1 MDSTAW
7 LGIVRHVLTTVGG
20 IFVAKGYIDDT
31 GVESLAGALV
41 AIAGV
46 VWSIFEK
53 RSRPKVPASTS

>member
-1 MDSTAW
+1 MDTAAW

-31 GVESLAGALV
+31 GVEALAGGIV

-46 VWSIFEK
+46 VWSIIEK
-53 RSRPKVPASTS
+53 RNRVTA